1 MDDDYWQGQNL
12 AAILSDKMT
21 QIGVACNCHPT
32 FEQFCVIEIG
42 QDVGPIPPQAHQH
55 LHIPGLN
62 LTLEEQDTW
71 PFVNT
76 PPPQEFNM
84 PGTLGCPVNSQHE
97 ICGEIDSSTIFPDW
111 YSDLSEDMQDISQNL
126 FTLINEF

>member
-12 AAILSDKMT
+12 AAILSKQMT

-55 LHIPGLN
+55 LHTPGLN
-62 LTLEEQDTW
+62 EEEIDSW

-76 PPPQEFNM
+76 PPPVEFNM
-84 PGTLGCPVNSQHE
+84 PGSLGCPVNSQHE
-97 ICGEIDSSTIFPDW
+97 ICGEIDGSTIFPDW
-111 YSDLSEDMQDISQNL
+111 YSDAAEDM
-126 FTLINEF
+126 